1 MGDVVQIR
9 FDKIPSF
16 LGLPISDLEDLVP
29 NQVAIAG
36 YFCDNLDQTFAGQ
49 RYLARQ
55 LRYKSRSKIV
65 PINATDL
72 GDLNV
77 FPLEPEKHFSAV
89 ISQCEEVI
97 KLGTYLILVG
107 GDSSGLKALG
117 SAVEN
122 VVNLDVPIVSISN
135 NNKLNLS
142 KTQKII
148 LSVDLKELAGKWVSK
163 PRRLNGLSPSQIITQ
178 IKNIPNKI
186 IAVAI
191 FGLAPEL
198 DGRGSTETQ
207 VALNILEAV
216 VKRLDKGA
224 H

>member
-1 MGDVVQIR
+1 M
-9 FDKIPSF
+9 
-16 LGLPISDLEDLVP
+16 
-29 NQVAIAG
+29 
-36 YFCDNLDQTFAGQ
+36 
-49 RYLARQ
+49 
-55 LRYKSRSKIV
+55 
-65 PINATDL
+65 
-72 GDLNV
+72 

-89 ISQCEEVI
+89 ISQCEEVL
-97 KLGTYLILVG
+97 KLGTYLVLVG

-117 SAVEN
+117 AAVEN

-198 DGRGSTETQ
+198 DGRGRTETQ

-216 VKRLDKGA
+216 VKRLNKGA

>member
-1 MGDVVQIR
+1 M
-9 FDKIPSF
+9 F
-16 LGLPISDLEDLVP
+16 L
-29 NQVAIAG
+29 
-36 YFCDNLDQTFAGQ
+36 F
-49 RYLARQ
+49 
-55 LRYKSRSKIV
+55 
-65 PINATDL
+65 
-72 GDLNV
+72 
-77 FPLEPEKHFSAV
+77 
-89 ISQCEEVI
+89 
-97 KLGTYLILVG
+97 
-107 GDSSGLKALG
+107 
-117 SAVEN
+117 
-122 VVNLDVPIVSISN
+122 VSISN

-163 PRRLNGLSPSQIITQ
+163 PRRLKWAIT
-178 IKNIPNKI
+178 ITDNYPKLKNIPNKI